1 MTTTTATATA
11 PPRDPAAAYA
21 RGADATGRILHPAF
35 RPLLKT
41 ARLVLRPPGSDDVDD
56 LVRTIGDLAVS
67 RNLARVPHPY
77 TREHAQSYLQF
88 TTRAAA
94 YRRSLIS
101 AIVRD
106 GRLIGVVSIDA
117 IPARNRVGYWL
128 ARDHWGRGYATEAV
142 GALAAYAFEVLG
154 VRLLRA
160 GVFVD
165 NHASLHVLAKLGFR
179 IIGRRNSRSL
189 ARDEP
194 LQHIATVLT
203 RARYR
208 SRKP

>member
-1 MTTTTATATA
+1 MTTAAISGA
-11 PPRDPAAAYA
+11 APRDRAGAYDPAS
-21 RGADATGRILHPAF
+21 DATGRVLPPAF
-35 RPLLKT
+35 RPVIET
-41 ARLVLRPPGSDDVDD
+41 ARLVLRPPTLQDIDDV
-56 LVRTIGDLAVS
+56 VRAIGDLAVS

-77 TREHAQSYLQF
+77 TRENAQSYVLF
-88 TTRAAA
+88 AARGA
-94 YRRSLIS
+94 ALRRSLIS
-101 AIVRD
+101 AIALD

-128 ARDHWGRGYATEAV
+128 ARDHWGRGFASEAV
-142 GALAAYAFEVLG
+142 GAAAAYAFQVLG
-154 VRLLRA
+154 LRLLRA

-165 NHASLHVLAKLGFR
+165 NPASLHVLVKLGFR
-179 IIGRRNSRSL
+179 PIGRRNSRSL

-203 RARYR
+203 RARFL